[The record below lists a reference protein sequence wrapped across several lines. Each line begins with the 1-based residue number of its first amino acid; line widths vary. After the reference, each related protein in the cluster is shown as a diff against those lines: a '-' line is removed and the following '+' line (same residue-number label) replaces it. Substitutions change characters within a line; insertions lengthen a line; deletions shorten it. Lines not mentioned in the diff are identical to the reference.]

1 MEFSAKNIAT
11 LLNGEI
17 EGNPDLIVLSIAK
30 IEEGKKGDLSFLGN
44 LLYEKYLY
52 TTKASVILINKDFT
66 PTKKVKPTLIRVD
79 NAYQSFATLLE
90 TYQKIINQRNGIEQ
104 PSFIDST
111 VKLSENVYIGAFTYL
126 SKNVVIGADT
136 KIYPNVFIGD
146 NVTIG
151 KNCIINSGVKIYNS
165 CVIGNNCIIHSNTV
179 IGADGFGFAPQNDLN
194 YKKIPQVGN
203 VVIEDNVEIGSN
215 TCIDRATMGSTF
227 IRKGVKLDNLIQI
240 AHNVEIGENTVIA
253 SQSGIAGSSRIGK
266 NCMIGGQCGI
276 TGHLTI
282 GDEVKI
288 AAQSGIGSNIKKG
301 EIIQGSPA
309 FSIKDY
315 QKSYVIFKN
324 LPELYKKFCQLQL
337 EINSL
342 KQSIQEDEK

>member
-11 LLNGEI
+11 LLNGVI
-17 EGNPDLIVLSIAK
+17 EGNPDVVVSSIAK

-66 PTKKVKPTLIRVD
+66 PSKKIKPTLIRVD
-79 NAYQSFATLLE
+79 NAYQSFATILE
-90 TYQKIINQRNGIEQ
+90 TYQKIINNKNGIEQ

-111 VKLSENVYIGAFTYL
+111 AKLSENIYVGAFSYI
-126 SKNVVIGADT
+126 SKNVNIGQNT
-136 KIYPNVFIGD
+136 KIYPNVFLGE
-146 NVTIG
+146 NVTVG
-151 KNCIINSGVKIYNS
+151 ENTVINSGVKIYNN
-165 CVIGNNCIIHSNTV
+165 CIIGNNCIIHSNVV
-179 IGADGFGFAPQNDLN
+179 IGADGFGFAPQNDTD
-194 YKKIPQVGN
+194 YKKVPQVGN

-215 TCIDRATMGSTF
+215 TCIDRATLGSTF

-253 SQSGIAGSSRIGK
+253 SQSGIAGSSKVGK

-276 TGHLTI
+276 AGHLTI

-288 AAQSGIGSNIKKG
+288 AAQSGIGNNIVNG

-315 QKSYVIFKN
+315 QKSYVVFKT
-324 LPELYKKFCQLQL
+324 LPELYKKFYQLQL

-342 KQSIQEDEK
+342 KQLIQEDEK

>member
-17 EGNPDLIVLSIAK
+17 EGNPDLIVSSIAK

-203 VVIEDNVEIGSN
+203 VVIEDNVEIGPN
-215 TCIDRATMGSTF
+215 CCIDRATLGSTM
-227 IRKGVKLDNLIQI
+227 IKKGVKLDNLVHI
-240 AHNVEIGENTVIA
+240 AHNVVVGENTVLA
-253 SQSGIAGSSRIGK
+253 GQTGISGSSKIGK
-266 NCMIGGQCGI
+266 NCMTGGQVGI
-276 TGHLTI
+276 SGHLTI
-282 GDEVKI
+282 GDNVKI
-288 AAQSGIGSNIKKG
+288 AGQSGVSKNIKNDM
-301 EIIQGSPA
+301 IIEGSPA
-309 FSIKDY
+309 FAMKEY
-315 QKSYVIFKN
+315 FRAYVGFKN
-324 LPELYKKFCQLQL
+324 LPDIITRLNELEKKA
-337 EINSL
+337 
-342 KQSIQEDEK
+342 EKNG

>member
-1 MEFSAKNIAT
+1 MEYTAKNIAT
-11 LLNGEI
+11 LLNGKI
-17 EGNPDLIVLSIAK
+17 EGNPDIIVSSIAK
-30 IEEGKKGDLSFLGN
+30 IEDGKAGDLAFLGN

-52 TTKASVILINKDFT
+52 KSKASVILINKDFVPSKRVRT
-66 PTKKVKPTLIRVD
+66 TLIRVD
-79 NAYQSFATLLE
+79 NVYQSFATLLE
-90 TYQKIINQRNGIEQ
+90 TYQKISNQKNGIEQ
-104 PSFIDST
+104 PSFIDT
-111 VKLSENVYIGAFTYL
+111 TAKLSENIYIGAFTYI
-126 SKNVVIGADT
+126 SKNVAIGANT

-151 KNCIINSGVKIYNS
+151 ENTIIYSGVKIYNN

-179 IGADGFGFAPQNDLN
+179 IGADGFGFAPQNDTN

-203 VVIEDNVEIGSN
+203 VIVEDNVEIGSN
-215 TCIDRATMGSTF
+215 TCIDRATMGSTY

-253 SQSGIAGSSRIGK
+253 AQTGVAGSSKIGK

-276 TGHLTI
+276 AGHLVI
-282 GDEVKI
+282 KDNVKI
-288 AAQSGIGSNIKKG
+288 AAQSGVGNIIKKG

-315 QKSYVIFKN
+315 QKSYVVFKN
-324 LPELYKKFCQLQL
+324 LPEVYQKFHQLQQEL
-337 EINSL
+337 NSL
-342 KQSIQEDEK
+342 KLLIQKKSK